1 MEEKIEKVKVITR
14 KKGVVVSDKM
24 DKTVIVAVDTLKTH
38 PKYKKKFKSTKK
50 YAVHDES
57 NKHKIGDMVEF
68 ISAKPIS
75 KKKRFILVA

>member
-1 MEEKIEKVKVITR
+1 MQESTKKAKIVIR

-50 YAVHDES
+50 YAVHDETNS
-57 NKHKIGDMVEF
+57 RKVGEVVEF
-68 ISAKPIS
+68 VSAKPIS
-75 KKKRFILVA
+75 KKKRFILV